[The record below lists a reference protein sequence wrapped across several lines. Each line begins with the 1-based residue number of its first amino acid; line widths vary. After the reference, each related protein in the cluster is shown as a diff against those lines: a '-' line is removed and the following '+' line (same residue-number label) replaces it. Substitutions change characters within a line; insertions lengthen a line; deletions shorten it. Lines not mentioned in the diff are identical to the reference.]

1 MGLGN
6 PIGFLN
12 YLANGGKPNERDAK
26 DGWGGMPSGWGQ
38 RGNFGKMP
46 SLQQHDVQFHG
57 GHYDGKGKCSYRQQM
72 GKGDG
77 NDVLPGFAMP
87 SVSAHHGMFDN
98 PWEQMTP
105 QERDQEAVK
114 DVCAKMGVKYPANGK
129 VQSGRWSTAL
139 SPKLEYTVVDP
150 ETGLFASG
158 RASRDYMV
166 LARSEEAM
174 SFSDRDDA
182 AAVAAA
188 TGGNAQVL
196 DRKGYA
202 AFLSKGM
209 KNPCNFPTTLTE
221 ADLDGFRVTLNGST
235 EPYVGKIGDSMFIA
249 KKGSHTSADHVENE
263 HIANELHLAAGLNAP
278 RSRMY
283 DVSVGKDTRTAA
295 EKYMDLVNGVKDA
308 GKKERVMLAE
318 YIPNAVSLEAA
329 WNDSVKTGDKAM
341 QKKIRDQVLAAYPFE
356 SFVAG
361 IDLFQNDNA
370 LVDNDGKLWM
380 VDNGAAF
387 DFRARGG
394 RNGWFN
400 SRTDP
405 DDPNNGLMSL
415 LNHRSQTLLQG
426 ILKGVT
432 EQDVLKAAK
441 RYDFEELVK
450 KLPPEYQTQ
459 GLKAYA
465 KALNDKAKAA

>member
-1 MGLGN
+1 
-6 PIGFLN
+6 
-12 YLANGGKPNERDAK
+12 
-26 DGWGGMPSGWGQ
+26 
-38 RGNFGKMP
+38 
-46 SLQQHDVQFHG
+46 
-57 GHYDGKGKCSYRQQM
+57 
-72 GKGDG
+72 
-77 NDVLPGFAMP
+77 
-87 SVSAHHGMFDN
+87 MFDD
-98 PWEQMTP
+98 PWDAMTP

-114 DVCAKMGVKYPANGK
+114 EVCAKMGVKYPANGK
-129 VQSGRWSTAL
+129 VESGRWATAL
-139 SPKLEYTVVDP
+139 SPKLEYTVVDRD
-150 ETGLFASG
+150 TGLFASG

-166 LARSEEAM
+166 LARPEEAM
-174 SFSDRDDA
+174 SFSDRADA

-202 AFLSKGM
+202 AFLAKGWT
-209 KNPCNFPTTLTE
+209 NPCNFPKTLTE
-221 ADLDGFRVTLNGST
+221 RDLDGFRVTLNGST

-283 DVSVGKDTRTAA
+283 DVAISKDTRTAA
-295 EKYMDLVNGVKDA
+295 EKYIDLVNGVKDG

-329 WNDSVKTGDKAM
+329 WNDAVKTGDKAM
-341 QKKIRDQVLAAYPFE
+341 QGKIRDQVLAAYPFE

-370 LVDNDGKLWM
+370 LVDKDGKLWM

-387 DFRARGG
+387 DYRARGG
-394 RNGWFN
+394 RKGWFN
-400 SRTDP
+400 ERTDP
-405 DDPNNGLMSL
+405 DDPKTGLMSL
-415 LNHRSQTLLQG
+415 VNHPSQTLLRS

-432 EQDVLKAAK
+432 EKDVLKAAQK
-441 RYDFEELVK
+441 YDFEALVA
-450 KLPPEYQTQ
+450 KLPKEYQTQ

-465 KALNDKAKAA
+465 KALNEKAKEM